1 MIPTDLSRTDKED
14 SVDNLKAIINN
25 QMMNNTKIIIS
36 NITKVMKVL

>member
-25 QMMNNTKIIIS
+25 QMMTNTKIIIS